1 MKPTQ
6 TIKIKPDRKWALWQ
20 KAAAL
25 PTRLRALVGAAI
37 LLLAVVLLLPVP
49 GQKETPPPP
58 MEATVTGADTRRSAP
73 AEARAALPAEVP
85 GAGEVGNRPARSE
98 TPAPEAELAFIQAV
112 LLQPDRPT
120 RMDRLQA
127 EVVPAPAAPK
137 KLAYAYRWKV
147 NDRII
152 PEAVGDS
159 LILTPFKKGDMI
171 AVAVTPND
179 GATDG
184 FTVESPL
191 VAVHATAPSLEL
203 KAQRQVRKPGQPVE
217 LELVGISPEG
227 GPVSFSLEPPLVPG
241 MTIDRASGKVTWALQ
256 PDQKGSFR
264 FGAAVA
270 DSHGTVVTK
279 TFDIIVE

>member
-6 TIKIKPDRKWALWQ
+6 TIKIMDRKQTPWQ

-25 PTRLRALVGAAI
+25 PRRLWVLLGAAALI
-37 LLLAVVLLLPVP
+37 LAAAWFLWTPGPGNAPRTPPLAAVETGAFPDAPAPAFALLP
-49 GQKETPPPP
+49 
-58 MEATVTGADTRRSAP
+58 
-73 AEARAALPAEVP
+73 
-85 GAGEVGNRPARSE
+85 E
-98 TPAPEAELAFIQAV
+98 TPAPDAEPAFIQAV
-112 LLQPDRPT
+112 RLQPDRPT
-120 RMDRLQA
+120 RADRLQA

-147 NDRII
+147 NDRIV

-159 LILTPFKKGDMI
+159 LILASFKRGDVI

-179 GATDG
+179 GTTDG

-203 KAQRQVRKPGQPVE
+203 KARRQVRKPGQPVE
-217 LELVGISPEG
+217 LELVGVSPEG

-241 MTIDRASGKVTWALQ
+241 MTIDRASGKITWTLQ
-256 PDQKGSFR
+256 PDQKGPFH

-270 DSHGTVVTK
+270 DSHGTIVTK
-279 TFDIIVE
+279 TFDITAE

>member
-6 TIKIKPDRKWALWQ
+6 TIKIMDRKQTPWQ

-25 PTRLRALVGAAI
+25 PQRLWVLLGAAALI
-37 LLLAVVLLLPVP
+37 LAAVWFLWAPGPEAPRTPSPAIAETGTLP
-49 GQKETPPPP
+49 G
-58 MEATVTGADTRRSAP
+58 AP
-73 AEARAALPAEVP
+73 APAFAPLP
-85 GAGEVGNRPARSE
+85 E
-98 TPAPEAELAFIQAV
+98 TQAPEAEPAFIQAV
-112 LLQPDRPT
+112 RLQPDRPT
-120 RMDRLQA
+120 RADRLQA

-159 LILTPFKKGDMI
+159 LILASFKKGDMI

-179 GATDG
+179 GTTDG

-191 VAVHATAPSLEL
+191 VAVHATAPSLGL

-217 LELVGISPEG
+217 LELVGVSPEG

-241 MTIDRASGKVTWALQ
+241 MTIDRASGKITWTLQ
-256 PDQKGSFR
+256 PDQKGPFH

-270 DSHGTVVTK
+270 DSHGTKVTK
-279 TFDIIVE
+279 TFDITAE